1 MIIIAS
7 FIIITSLILWFV
19 IGSRGMWGLKA
30 ATIAAALC
38 FCLSISFSLDN
49 FEGWPSD
56 TSLPEEFRVHWIVI
70 EEPDKKG
77 GEGAVYIWAEGLE
90 PEEDKDKW
98 WLSFE
103 KDDTDAPRAY
113 KLPYNRELH
122 ENAQKAL
129 ERLQA
134 GKGVMGK
141 NGMGEAQEGEGE
153 GSEGPMGGDGETGGQ
168 GGGSLTKN
176 GGITFQELPPTK
188 LPDKGE

>member
-1 MIIIAS
+1 LPALDLLSEDNTFLDPESLRMK
-7 FIIITSLILWFV
+7 FIDAEKMRLEAKSLYQQERL
-19 IGSRGMWGLKA
+19 
-30 ATIAAALC
+30 
-38 FCLSISFSLDN
+38 
-49 FEGWPSD
+49 
-56 TSLPEEFRVHWIVI
+56 
-70 EEPDKKG
+70 
-77 GEGAVYIWAEGLE
+77 GEME
-90 PEEDKDKW
+90 
-98 WLSFE
+98 
-103 KDDTDAPRAY
+103 
-113 KLPYNRELH
+113 ELH

>member
-1 MIIIAS
+1 M
-7 FIIITSLILWFV
+7 
-19 IGSRGMWGLKA
+19 
-30 ATIAAALC
+30 
-38 FCLSISFSLDN
+38 
-49 FEGWPSD
+49 
-56 TSLPEEFRVHWIVI
+56 
-70 EEPDKKG
+70 
-77 GEGAVYIWAEGLE
+77 YIWAEGLE

>member
-7 FIIITSLILWFV
+7 FVIITSLILWFV

-30 ATIAAALC
+30 ATIAAALY
-38 FCLSISFSLDN
+38 FCLSISFSLES

-56 TSLPEEFRVHWIVI
+56 TSLPKEFRVHWIVI

-77 GEGAVYIWAEGLE
+77 GEGAVYIWAEEIESEEGK
-90 PEEDKDKW
+90 PEW

-103 KDDTDAPRAY
+103 KGDTDAPRAY
-113 KLPYNRELH
+113 KLAYNRKLH
-122 ENAQKAL
+122 ERAQEAL

-141 NGMGEAQEGEGE
+141 NGMGEAQEGQGE
-153 GSEGPMGGDGETGGQ
+153 GSEGPMGDGGETGGQ

-176 GGITFQELPPTK
+176 GGVTFQELPPTK